1 MKKQLKHEL
10 VNVLK
15 MIRIHEEDWR
25 EWVRSSR
32 TGDEKLER
40 EEGLK
45 LIFNA
50 FHLLKCDV
58 RNRID
63 DLNVPDSEEE
73 N

>member
-15 MIRIHEEDWR
+15 MIQIHAEDWR

-50 FHLLKCDV
+50 FHLLKSDV
-58 RNRID
+58 INRID
-63 DLNVPDSEEE
+63 ELNVPEPEED
-73 N
+73 